1 MRWSARWEGGSAEGT
16 LMGQEMKLLRIGER
30 AHVEVTPERGF
41 DVGAGPG
48 VAVRREV
55 RGGSVGLIL
64 DGRGRPLSVPGGADG
79 RRLVAAWAR
88 ALELHPD

>member
-1 MRWSARWEGGSAEGT
+1 
-16 LMGQEMKLLRIGER
+16 MGQEMKLLRIGER
-30 AHVEVTPERGF
+30 AHIEVTPERGF

-48 VAVRREV
+48 VVVKREV

-64 DGRGRPLSVPGGADG
+64 DGRGRPLTVPAGTEG
-79 RRLVAAWAR
+79 RRLVASWAK

>member
-1 MRWSARWEGGSAEGT
+1 
-16 LMGQEMKLLRIGER
+16 MGQEMKLLRIGER
-30 AHVEVTPERGF
+30 AHIEVTPERGF

-48 VAVRREV
+48 VVVKREV